1 MEGLTKRMRL
11 LLFFSFSF
19 FTFFS
24 SGQNL
29 NYTVLTMD
37 KTMVK
42 GANAVVRLDA
52 MKLQVLA
59 PDKLQ
64 YEVNQVVTVL
74 NKLGDTYADS
84 RITYDKEHSVKNLDV
99 YIYDALGEEV
109 EHFKKKDFVDASAAD
124 GFSLFNDDRV
134 LRHSYTPVNYP
145 YTIHLLYQI
154 ETSDTGFF
162 PSWYFL
168 SDYRVSVEKS
178 HYEIK
183 YATAALRPEVKE
195 HNLEQINVTKTDEP
209 DRLLYTATNIPA
221 IAYEE
226 LGPAFRDI
234 APRLSVRLKNFSLK
248 GEYGQVENWS
258 DMGNWMSTTLLEG
271 RDELSQET
279 INKAKQLTAGIND
292 DLEKAKIIYK
302 YVQDNTRYISVQI
315 GIGGWKPIRA
325 IDVDLVKYGDCKGL
339 SNYTYA
345 LLKAI
350 GVTAYYTVIYAG
362 KNKVD
367 FQEDFA
373 ALQGNHAILAIPYA
387 DRYYWIDCT
396 SQVHPF
402 GFVGDFTDDR
412 KALIV
417 TPNGGQIVKTVAY
430 INEDNSKKT
439 TADYTLS
446 ENGDI
451 EGAVRITAKGIPYDN
466 RFYLERETSENVA
479 KAYKEYWST
488 VNNLT
493 IKTNEFSNDR
503 DKIEFTETV
512 SLEASSYATLSGNRM
527 FFAPNAFDKD
537 TYIPNRYE
545 NRTRSLVI
553 DRGYVN
559 ENEFLIQL
567 PRDYSIEAIPD
578 NVTIANEFGEYLFTM
593 EYLAQDH
600 TIKYRRK
607 LFVKKGTF
615 EPDKYAA
622 YRDFRKATANADN
635 AKLVLIKKQ

>member
-1 MEGLTKRMRL
+1 MRFFL
-11 LLFFSFSF
+11 LSFFTLFSF
-19 FTFFS
+19 FV

-29 NYTVLTMD
+29 NYSILTMD

-42 GANAVVRLDA
+42 GANAVVRLDE
-52 MKLQVLA
+52 MKLKVFA
-59 PDKLQ
+59 PDKLH
-64 YEVNQVVTVL
+64 YTINQAITVL
-74 NKLGDTYADS
+74 NKLGNTHADS
-84 RITYDKEHSVKNLDV
+84 RISYDKERTVKNLDV
-99 YIYDALGEEV
+99 TIYDQFGEKID
-109 EHFKKKDFVDASAAD
+109 HFKKKDFVDASAVD
-124 GFSLFNDDRV
+124 GFSLFNDDRI
-134 LRHSYTPVNYP
+134 LRHSYTPISYP
-145 YTIHLLYQI
+145 YTIHTSYQI

-162 PSWYFL
+162 PPWYFL

-178 HYEIK
+178 HYEIW
-183 YATAALRPEVKE
+183 YGTAALRPEVKE
-195 HNLEQINVTKTDEP
+195 HNLEQINVTKTDDP

-226 LGPAFRDI
+226 LSPSFRDFV
-234 APRLSVRLKNFSLK
+234 PRLSVRLKNFSLK
-248 GEYGQVENWS
+248 GEYGQVESWA
-258 DMGNWMSTTLLEG
+258 DMGNWMKTTLLKD
-271 RDELSQET
+271 RDELPQKT
-279 INKAKQLTAGIND
+279 ISKVNELVAGVSD

-345 LLKAI
+345 LLKAV

-373 ALQGNHAILAIPYA
+373 ALQGDHAILAIPYG
-387 DRYYWIDCT
+387 DSYYWIDCT

-417 TPNGGQIVKTVAY
+417 TPDGGKITKTVAY
-430 INEDNSKKT
+430 INENNSKKT
-439 TADYTLS
+439 VANYTLS
-446 ENGDI
+446 EKGDI
-451 EGAVRITAKGIPYDN
+451 AGTVQITSKGITYDN
-466 RFYLERETSENVA
+466 RFYLERETTENVV
-479 KAYKEYWST
+479 KAYKEYWGS
-488 VNNLT
+488 VNNLK
-493 IKTNEFSNDR
+493 IKTSEFGNDQ

-567 PRDYSIEAIPD
+567 PQDYSIEAIPD

-600 TIKYRRK
+600 TIKYKRK

-615 EPDKYAA
+615 EPDLYAA
-622 YRDFRKATANADN
+622 YRDFRKETANADN